1 MLAEPLAVTIMVSDA
16 LEALG
21 VDYVLGGSLASAV
34 HGVMRATMDADLVAD
49 LDLAQVDPF
58 VQALGEAFYLERNT
72 VRQAVRARSSFNLIH
87 LETLFKVD
95 VFVARA
101 RPFDRAQLSRRQRI
115 QIGEDPGCQAYVASA
130 EDTVLAKLEGYR
142 IGGEVSARQWRDV
155 IGILQVQADRLDL
168 EYVRRMA
175 AELGVVDLLDGAL
188 QAAGLC

>member
-1 MLAEPLAVTIMVSDA
+1 M
-16 LEALG
+16 
-21 VDYVLGGSLASAV
+21 
-34 HGVMRATMDADLVAD
+34 
-49 LDLAQVDPF
+49 
-58 VQALGEAFYLERNT
+58 
-72 VRQAVRARSSFNLIH
+72 RQAVRAHSSFNLIH

-115 QIGEDPGCQAYVASA
+115 QIGEDPGRQAYVASA